1 MSRLHPDSQAGYY
14 GQAPS
19 REEAMQEAQ
28 DNWEAHKAHVDAHN
42 PLKNDG
48 GGYDINDIM
57 REQGF

>member
-1 MSRLHPDSQAGYY
+1 
-14 GQAPS
+14 
-19 REEAMQEAQ
+19 MQEAQ